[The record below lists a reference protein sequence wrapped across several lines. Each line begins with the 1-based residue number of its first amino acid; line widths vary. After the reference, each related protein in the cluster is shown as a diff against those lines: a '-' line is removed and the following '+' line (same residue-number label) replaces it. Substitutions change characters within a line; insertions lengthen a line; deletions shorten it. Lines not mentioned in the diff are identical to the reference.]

1 MSSLKV
7 FLLGSPR
14 VERAGTLVAIRRRK
28 ALALLAY
35 LAVAGQPQRRDALAA
50 LLWPDSAQDTAR
62 KALRRDLSELNLV
75 LGGQWLDADRES
87 VGLRSGFWL
96 DVDQFWRCLD
106 ERAAS
111 PAVGSKHLEHAVS
124 LYRGDFLTGFTL
136 SDASAFDEW
145 QLFQTETLRQAC
157 ALALERLV

>member
-1 MSSLKV
+1 
-7 FLLGSPR
+7 LLGSPHI
-14 VERAGTLVAIRRRK
+14 ECAGALVAIRRRK

-50 LLWPDSAQDTAR
+50 LLWPDSAQNPAR
-62 KALRRDLSELNLV
+62 KALRRDLSELNLA
-75 LGGQWLDADRES
+75 LGGQWLQADHEN

-111 PAVGSKHLEHAVS
+111 PAVGSKHLVR
-124 LYRGDFLTGFTL
+124 LYPL
-136 SDASAFDEW
+136 S
-145 QLFQTETLRQAC
+145 RQNTNG
-157 ALALERLV
+157 RVR